1 MEAMTE
7 QEQRIAIAARHLGL
21 RPIKGEKVSDLGHF
35 TMFTADGN
43 HLAFCP
49 DYLNDRNA
57 IHAALLHHGI
67 QSHDN
72 PAIRVRFIV
81 FLREIA
87 SRRLPRN
94 KSGASLMSD
103 VDLVTCEAWELCE
116 ALLKTLKLYKP

>member
-1 MEAMTE
+1 MTPEA
-7 QEQRIAIAARHLGL
+7 QRIAIAESCGILDIWEGL
-21 RPIKGEKVSDLGHF
+21 EGRVHGYDSEGEWVPVPNYPS
-35 TMFTADGN
+35 
-43 HLAFCP
+43 
-49 DYLNDRNA
+49 DRNA

-72 PAIRVRFIV
+72 PAIRVRFIG